1 MAAGYWLLF
10 RQNTLFYMLG
20 IYCQEG
26 NGKVFE
32 NWKDFDLLDPF
43 WKERF
48 VVRIYSFCQIVHT
61 TIANLHVVFIKYI
74 VRSNCKT
81 DHFYRKYFHCKS

>member
-1 MAAGYWLLF
+1 MFRKPQDKILMAAVCRLLF

-20 IYCQEG
+20 IYSQEG
-26 NGKVFE
+26 NCEVFE

-74 VRSNCKT
+74 IIFMV
-81 DHFYRKYFHCKS
+81 F

>member
-1 MAAGYWLLF
+1 MAAGYRLLF

-74 VRSNCKT
+74 IIFMV
-81 DHFYRKYFHCKS
+81 F

>member
-1 MAAGYWLLF
+1 MFRKPQDKILMAAVYRLLF
-10 RQNTLFYMLG
+10 RQNTLFYTLG

-26 NGKVFE
+26 NCEVFE
-32 NWKDFDLLDPF
+32 NWNDFDLLDPF
-43 WKERF
+43 WEERF

-74 VRSNCKT
+74 IIFMV
-81 DHFYRKYFHCKS
+81 F